1 MRGVDSEVWRNLK
14 GSGDWGRFD
23 FAGNKIL
30 EDMKKINNPIQIKV
44 EEDKTYYWCS
54 CGKSTNQPFCDG
66 SHKNTKF
73 TPVKLESTKKEELYF
88 CGCKETNNPPFCDG
102 SHLRI
107 NDGIKFNFNN
117 NSPFKKSIETGKSYY
132 WCSCG
137 KSSNQPFCDG
147 SHKKTKKTPFKL
159 DCDKSSEVFFCGC
172 KKSKNPPFCD
182 GTHKS
187 IKYKIEIQPDN
198 KKIEIS
204 QDETILTASLRRE
217 IPHLSA
223 CGGVGKCSTC
233 RINIISGLEN
243 CSERTEYENKL
254 AKRLDLPKTIRLA
267 CQTKVSGKVKYRRL
281 LLDKRD
287 LTLNSQLTAK
297 KSGSVGTV
305 RNLTIMFCDIKGFTP
320 FSESLSAYDVI
331 FILNRYFSIMREII
345 LKNGGEINNYI
356 GDAIM
361 AIFGLKESRQQ
372 ILRSVNTGLQMLEAM
387 DEFIKYLKEAYDR
400 IFDMRIGIHFGEVI
414 VGSVGYGDDKK
425 LTVIGDVVNIASRIE
440 STNKDAGTRLLIS
453 ENAFNEIKESVIVD
467 NYLRLKLRGSSNL
480 ITLYEVNSIKNDILK
495 DYSDTAHKLIN
506 GEKWSRTLPSIELKY
521 GEKKKYQSNNEEIIL
536 IRKEGIYALNNIC
549 PHMNLP
555 LDLGQLTEKETILCP
570 FHNSE
575 FSYKTGDVMMWVG
588 SKPDVIKE
596 KCEPL
601 EIIPVTE
608 MDSYIWVKKDL

>member
-102 SHLRI
+102 SHLKI

-147 SHKKTKKTPFKL
+147 FHKKTKKTPFKL

-204 QDETILTASLRRE
+204 QDETILTASLRKE

-387 DEFIKYLKEAYDR
+387 DEFKKYLKEAYDR

-575 FSYKTGDVMMWVG
+575 FCYKTGDVIMWVG
-588 SKPDVIKE
+588 SNPEVIKE

>member
-1 MRGVDSEVWRNLK
+1 
-14 GSGDWGRFD
+14 
-23 FAGNKIL
+23 
-30 EDMKKINNPIQIKV
+30 MKKINNPLPITVKKNKV
-44 EEDKTYYWCS
+44 YFWCA
-54 CGKSTNQPFCDG
+54 CGKSSNQPFCDG

-73 TPVKLESTKKEELYF
+73 SPVKLESSKLEEVFF
-88 CGCKETNNPPFCDG
+88 CGCKNTKTPPFCDG
-102 SHLRI
+102 SHLKLTS
-107 NDGIKFNFNN
+107 GMKFNI
-117 NSPFKKSIETGKSYY
+117 KKNLPYRKSVENGETYF
-132 WCSCG
+132 WCACG

-147 SHKKTKKTPFKL
+147 SHKKTKKTPFKF
-159 DCDKSSEVFFCGC
+159 DCKNSEEVFFCGC

-187 IKYKIEIQPDN
+187 LKHSLEIQPDN

-204 QDETILTASLRRE
+204 SDETILTASIRKG

-233 RINIISGLEN
+233 RINILSGLKN
-243 CSERTEYENKL
+243 CSERTEHEIKL
-254 AKRLDLPKTIRLA
+254 AKRLNLPDTIRLA
-267 CQTKVSGKVKYRRL
+267 CQTKVCGKVKYRRL

-287 LTLNSQLTAK
+287 LSLNSQLSSK
-297 KSGSVGTV
+297 KTGSVGTV

-345 LKNGGEINNYI
+345 LKNGGEVNNYI
-356 GDAIM
+356 GDAIL

-372 ILRSVNTGLQMLEAM
+372 ILRTVNTGLQMLKAM
-387 DEFIKYLKEAYDR
+387 DEFKKYLKDAYDR
-400 IFDMRIGIHFGEVI
+400 TFDMRIGIHNGEVI

-440 STNKDAGTRLLIS
+440 ATNKDAGTRLLIS
-453 ENAFNEIKESVIVD
+453 ENAYSQVKDSIEID

-480 ITLYEVNSIKNDILK
+480 ITLYEVSNLKNEVLEEYGDVE
-495 DYSDTAHKLIN
+495 HKLIN
-506 GEKWSRTLPSIELKY
+506 GKKWTRTLPGAELKE
-521 GEKKKYQSNNEEIIL
+521 GEKKKFQFDSEEIIL
-536 IRKEGIYALNNIC
+536 IRKDGIFAIKNIC

-555 LDLGQLTEKETILCP
+555 LDLGQLTEKNTILCP

-575 FSYKTGDVMMWVG
+575 FSYKTGDVEMWVG
-588 SKPDVIKE
+588 SAPDDIQE

-601 EIIPVTE
+601 EIIPSTE
-608 MDSYIWVKKDL
+608 IESYIWVQKDI

>member
-1 MRGVDSEVWRNLK
+1 
-14 GSGDWGRFD
+14 
-23 FAGNKIL
+23 
-30 EDMKKINNPIQIKV
+30 MKKINNPLPITVKKNKV
-44 EEDKTYYWCS
+44 YFWCA
-54 CGKSTNQPFCDG
+54 CGKSSNQPFCDG

-73 TPVKLESTKKEELYF
+73 SPVKLESSKLEEVFF
-88 CGCKETNNPPFCDG
+88 CGCKNTKTPPFCDG
-102 SHLRI
+102 SHLKLTS
-107 NDGIKFNFNN
+107 GMKFNIKK
-117 NSPFKKSIETGKSYY
+117 NSPYRKSVENGETYF
-132 WCSCG
+132 WCACG

-147 SHKKTKKTPFKL
+147 SHKKTKKTPFKF
-159 DCDKSSEVFFCGC
+159 DCKNSEEVFFCGC

-187 IKYKIEIQPDN
+187 LKHSLEIQPDN

-204 QDETILTASLRRE
+204 SDETILTASIRKE

-233 RINIISGLEN
+233 RINILSGLKN
-243 CSERTEYENKL
+243 CSERTEHEIKL
-254 AKRLDLPKTIRLA
+254 AKRLNLPDTIRLA
-267 CQTKVSGKVKYRRL
+267 CQTKVCGKVKYRRL

-287 LTLNSQLTAK
+287 LSLNSQLSSK
-297 KSGSVGTV
+297 KTGSVGTV

-345 LKNGGEINNYI
+345 LKNGGEVNNYI
-356 GDAIM
+356 GDAIL

-372 ILRSVNTGLQMLEAM
+372 ILRTVNTGLQMLKAM
-387 DEFIKYLKEAYDR
+387 DEFKKYLKDAYDR
-400 IFDMRIGIHFGEVI
+400 TFDMRIGIHNGEVI

-440 STNKDAGTRLLIS
+440 ATNKDAGTRLLIS
-453 ENAFNEIKESVIVD
+453 ENAYSQVKDSIEID

-480 ITLYEVNSIKNDILK
+480 ITLYEVSNLKNEVLEEYGDVE
-495 DYSDTAHKLIN
+495 HKLIN
-506 GEKWSRTLPSIELKY
+506 GKKWTRTLPGAELKE
-521 GEKKKYQSNNEEIIL
+521 GEKKKFQFDSEEIIL
-536 IRKEGIYALNNIC
+536 IRKDGIFAIKNIC

-555 LDLGQLTEKETILCP
+555 LDLGQLTEKNTILCP

-575 FSYKTGDVMMWVG
+575 FSYKTGDVEMWVG
-588 SKPDVIKE
+588 SAPDDIQE

-601 EIIPVTE
+601 EIIPSTE
-608 MDSYIWVKKDL
+608 IESYIWVQKGI